1 MKNRFLMEMVFAAF
15 AVFTLSA
22 CGGDSNT
29 TSAGP
34 AKQSNADMEV
44 DSYNQLP
51 SCAEKREG
59 KTAYVVDQ
67 DQGYV
72 CKKGEWVESDVVET
86 NNSSSLTSSGSV
98 KSSSSINGSSETV
111 YQVEVVDPGNV
122 KKGTMTDSRD
132 GKTYKTVTI
141 GSQTWMAEN
150 LNYERACNSCYGNK
164 AEYCTEYGRLYSWD
178 AAMEACP
185 SGWHLPTSTEWNI
198 LFTAVGGQSTAGK
211 MLKSQTGWMNNGN
224 GTDAF
229 GFSALPAGGRDGD
242 GYFDLFNVGDVAL
255 FWSSTDF
262 GYLYAKVM
270 DLSSRLDS
278 AFLDGFH
285 EAYDFSV
292 RCLRD

>member
-1 MKNRFLMEMVFAAF
+1 MKNWFANLTMMAF
-15 AVFTLSA
+15 ASFLLAA
-22 CGGDSNT
+22 CGDDSGATN
-29 TSAGP
+29 SAP
-34 AKQSNADMEV
+34 KISDADYEA
-44 DSYNQLP
+44 DSYRELP
-51 SCAEKREG
+51 SCTESRDGE
-59 KTAYVVDQ
+59 TAYVVDQ
-67 DQGYV
+67 DQGYI
-72 CKKGEWVESDVVET
+72 CKKGKWVESDAVET
-86 NNSSSLTSSGSV
+86 NSSSSLNSSVSA
-98 KSSSSINGSSETV
+98 KSSSSINASSEMV

-150 LNYERACNSCYGNK
+150 LNYERAGNSCYGNK
-164 AEYCTEYGRLYSWD
+164 AEYCTKYGRLYLWIT
-178 AAMEACP
+178 AMEACP
-185 SGWHLPTSTEWNI
+185 SGWHLPTLTEWNI

-270 DLSSRLDS
+270 DLGSWFDN

-285 EAYDFSV
+285 ETYEFSV